1 MALIAHMADIHLG
14 YRQYGLGEREN
25 DLYEAFSEAV
35 EHALREHV
43 EALIIA
49 GDLFDTPRPPVKALT
64 WAKKILSQLTE
75 KGVKVLY
82 VLGDHDYPRRLDEL
96 PPTALFDN
104 LIHIGQKK
112 IELSLSSGA
121 FVFAGLD
128 KLPSSMFEEA
138 INSITHTVG
147 ETGKKS
153 VLVAHIP
160 LERGGRAGIAK
171 LPRDYSYY
179 ALGHEHRRQQLNIH
193 SSTAAYSGS
202 LEILS
207 RAEIADWESMG
218 KGFYLVDLSKDEPI
232 LHEVSLGCVRPQ
244 RMVETRAEGL
254 STVLDEVKRWS
265 HTLAKKPIIHLA
277 VSGRGID
284 ASKVAR
290 LLLEK
295 LSGDV
300 LYHRFEVR
308 EEIGELSLE
317 KLQRPLDI
325 RSIVREYML
334 GRGFE
339 ERDIE
344 LALRIYDAFKRGGEE
359 ELEETILSEAGEVL
373 SK

>member
-1 MALIAHMADIHLG
+1 MALIAHMADVHLG

-25 DLYEAFSEAV
+25 DIYEAFAEAV

-43 EALIIA
+43 EAVIIA

-64 WAKKILSQLTE
+64 WAKKILSQLAE
-75 KGVKVLY
+75 KGVKVLH

-104 LIHIGQKK
+104 LIHIGQKRV
-112 IELSLSSGA
+112 ELSLSSGA
-121 FVFAGLD
+121 VVFAGLD
-128 KLPSSMFEEA
+128 KLPPSMFEEA
-138 INSITHTVG
+138 INSIARPAD
-147 ETGKKS
+147 ETGKKR

-171 LPRDYSYY
+171 LPKGYSYY

-193 SSTAAYSGS
+193 NTIAAYPGS

-218 KGFYLVDLSKDEPI
+218 KGFYLADLSKEEPI
-232 LHEVSLGCVRPQ
+232 LHEITLSCVRPQ
-244 RMVETRAEGL
+244 RMVETREEEL
-254 STVLDEVKRWS
+254 SAALDEVRRWS
-265 HTLAKKPIIHLA
+265 HTLAKKPIVHLA
-277 VSGRGID
+277 VSGRGVD
-284 ASKVAR
+284 AGKVAR
-290 LLLEK
+290 ILLEK
-295 LSGDV
+295 LGGDV
-300 LYHRFEVR
+300 LYHRFEVH
-308 EEIGELSLE
+308 EEVGEFSLE
-317 KLQRPLDI
+317 KIQRSLDI

-334 GRGFE
+334 GRGFG

-359 ELEETILSEAGEVL
+359 ELEETILSEAGEVS